1 MLKVGNKAPAFSLES
16 SDGGKLSLSDLA
28 GRYAVDLPLPKHT
41 NFQLSAQG
49 EEIALTASDGT
60 MLDRVTFGVVP
71 RDLSYGRPAATL
83 SEWRFF
89 ATPTPGAANTDPGT
103 LEWLLPPGLSHEGG
117 FHSEAVSYTHLTL
130 PTSDLV

>member
-1 MLKVGNKAPAFSLES
+1 M
-16 SDGGKLSLSDLA
+16 
-28 GRYAVDLPLPKHT
+28 
-41 NFQLSAQG
+41 
-49 EEIALTASDGT
+49 LTASDGT

-83 SEWRFF
+83 SERRFS

-117 FHSEAVSYTHLTL
+117 FHSEAFELSLTSATADAEIRYTLNGSE
-130 PTSDLV
+130 PTAASPLFTNPISIRSRLGTPEFFSP